1 MRVGIIDLLGKEPP
15 RNAYSR
21 FMRANNTSVMTQV
34 VAVWCE
40 DQGHRVSIAYY
51 SGWQLLAGGLP
62 DDLDVVFFNSFS
74 QTALVAYAMSARFRA
89 AGIVTVL
96 GGAHARSYPEDA
108 RRYFDYVVGFCDEK
122 LIRDML
128 QDLSP
133 SRPLGHCVSASRHPS
148 DLPGL
153 TRRWKF
159 LLPAME
165 RAPLLRLVPMIGSLG
180 CPYTCSFCVDAE
192 IAYQPLDAE
201 VLKADLRFFQK
212 HRLPRSIIVWH
223 DPNFGV
229 RFDDFLGAIEE
240 SVRPGSI
247 TFLAESSLS
256 LLGEDHLKR
265 LAENG
270 FKVIA
275 PGIESWFGIG
285 EKAQLRKVTGAD
297 KVRRVAEK
305 VNLIHRYIPYVQCNL
320 IFGLDCDEGPDPF
333 ELTKQ
338 FIDLAPG
345 IFPYFS
351 VLTCFGRNA
360 PDNLAYQR
368 SGRVLPVPFH
378 FLDLLQAMNVKPKHY
393 GWTEFYDHLCSVFAH
408 AFSARAIARRF
419 LVTRTN
425 SVRVEQL
432 FRALTAERQN
442 RLRYHSEMRRWLDE
456 PQMHA
461 FFEGDTREI
470 PPRFTGIIQSH
481 LGPLWHWLPP
491 GALEH
496 DPDAFAK
503 SITGFGPS
511 VWSSTPAIAAA
522 PAPGRPARPAKF
534 RESVSELDRE
544 AQPSTA
550 IQDTGA

>member
-15 RNAYSR
+15 RNPYSR

-40 DQGHRVSIAYY
+40 EEGHRVSVAYY

-62 DDLDVVFFNSFS
+62 DDVRVVFFNSFS
-74 QTALVAYAMSARFRA
+74 QTALVAYAMSAKLRA
-89 AGIVTVL
+89 AGVVTVL

-108 RRYFDYVVGFCDEK
+108 RRYFDYVVGFCDEQ
-122 LIRDML
+122 LIRDIL
-128 QDLSP
+128 QDPSP
-133 SRPLGHCVSASRHPS
+133 CRPDGHCLSAMRHPP

-153 TRRWKF
+153 ARRWKF

-165 RAPLLRLVPMIGSLG
+165 RASLLRLVPMIGSLG
-180 CPYTCSFCVDAE
+180 CPYACSFCVDAE
-192 IAYQPLDAE
+192 IAYQPLNTE
-201 VLKADLRFFQK
+201 VLKTDLRFFQK
-212 HRLPRSIIVWH
+212 HRLPRSIIAWH

-240 SVRPGSI
+240 AVRPGSVG
-247 TFLAESSLS
+247 FLAESSLS
-256 LLGEDHLKR
+256 LLGESHLKR
-265 LAENG
+265 LAANG

-285 EKAQLRKVTGAD
+285 EKAQLRKVLGEE

-305 VNLIHRYIPYVQCNL
+305 VNLIHHYIPYVQCNL

-333 ELTKQ
+333 ELTKL
-338 FIDLAPG
+338 FVDLAPG

-360 PDNLAYQR
+360 PDNLAYQK

-378 FLDLLQAMNVKPKHY
+378 FLDLLQAMNVQPKHY
-393 GWTEFYDHLCSVFAH
+393 GWTEFYDHLCGVFEH
-408 AFSARAIARRF
+408 AFSARAITRRF
-419 LVTRTN
+419 LAGSAN
-425 SVRVEQL
+425 PARVEQA
-432 FRALTAERQN
+432 FRGLSAERRN
-442 RLRYHSEMRRWLDE
+442 RLQYHRRMRRWMKE
-456 PQMHA
+456 PEMRA
-461 FFEGDTREI
+461 FFDGETREI
-470 PPRFTGIIQSH
+470 PQRFAHIIRSH
-481 LGPLWHWLPP
+481 LGPLWQWLPP

-503 SITGFGPS
+503 STAGAGPG
-511 VWSSTPAIAAA
+511 VWMRSPSIARANRFPSQLLGQSSAAE
-522 PAPGRPARPAKF
+522 PTHEIVRQSAR
-534 RESVSELDRE
+534 
-544 AQPSTA
+544 
-550 IQDTGA
+550 

>member
-15 RNAYSR
+15 RSPYSR

-62 DDLDVVFFNSFS
+62 ADLDVVFFNSFS

-89 AGIVTVL
+89 AGVVTVL

-122 LIRDML
+122 LIRDIL

-133 SRPLGHCVSASRHPS
+133 SLPLGQCLSATRHPS

-165 RAPLLRLVPMIGSLG
+165 RAPLLRMVPMIGSLG

-192 IAYQPLDAE
+192 IAYQPLDTE
-201 VLKADLRFFQK
+201 VLRADLRFFQK

-229 RFDDFLGAIEE
+229 RFDDALGAIEA

-265 LAENG
+265 LAQNG

-285 EKAQLRKVTGAD
+285 DKARLRKVWGAE

-305 VNLIHRYIPYVQCNL
+305 VNLIQQYIPYVQCNL

-333 ELTKQ
+333 ELTKL

-351 VLTCFGRNA
+351 VLTSFGRNA
-360 PDNLAYQR
+360 ADNLTYQR
-368 SGRVLPVPFH
+368 NGRVLPVPFH

-393 GWTEFYDHLCSVFAH
+393 GWTEFYDQICSVFAH

-419 LVTRTN
+419 LVTRTH
-425 SVRVEQL
+425 SVRLEQL
-432 FRALTAERQN
+432 FRAVSAERSN
-442 RLRYHSEMRRWLDE
+442 RLRYHRAMRRWLDE
-456 PQMHA
+456 PQMRA
-461 FFEGDTREI
+461 FFEGDSREI
-470 PPRFTGIIQSH
+470 PERFTRVVQSH

-496 DPDAFAK
+496 DPDAFVK
-503 SITGFGPS
+503 STTGSNPS
-511 VWSSTPAIAAA
+511 VWSGSPVMAGA
-522 PAPGRPARPAKF
+522 PDREPRLARRFLVP
-534 RESVSELDRE
+534 ELD
-544 AQPSTA
+544 
-550 IQDTGA
+550 